1 MAPEDKQAP
10 DEEPSEGML
19 DAGEELE
26 AALREASEAL
36 EAREL
41 ARAGDGGEAPEARPT
56 SADKMTI
63 EALSEELQSLKER
76 YEVLAAENDEAKE
89 LHLRL
94 QAEFENYRRRGL
106 KERQEALQYG
116 HQNLVKD
123 LLSTVDNLE
132 RAVEH
137 SEDSADG
144 DLQGL
149 LQGVALVLRELR
161 GALGK
166 HGVKVIEADGEAF
179 DPNVHEAMSQ
189 VPDGSVPPNTVARVL
204 EKGYLLRD
212 RLLRPARVIVSR
224 EPDEGAEP
232 EGEGSGNG

>member
-10 DEEPSEGML
+10 DEDPSEGKL

-26 AALREASEAL
+26 AALREASEAV
-36 EAREL
+36 EAHETT
-41 ARAGDGGEAPEARPT
+41 GDGAEASEVSAA

-76 YEVLAAENDEAKE
+76 YESLVAENDETQE
-89 LHLRL
+89 RHVRL

-149 LQGVALVLRELR
+149 LQGVELVLRELR

-166 HGVKVIEADGEAF
+166 HGVMVIEADGEPF
-179 DPNVHEAMSQ
+179 DPSVHEAMSQ
-189 VPDGSVPPNTVARVL
+189 VVDGSVAPNTVAQVL

-212 RLLRPARVIVSR
+212 RLLRPARVVVSR
-224 EPDEGAEP
+224 EPDGEAEP
-232 EGEGSGNG
+232 EDEGSGY

>member
-10 DEEPSEGML
+10 DEEPSEGKI
-19 DAGEELE
+19 DVGEELE
-26 AALREASEAL
+26 AALREASEAV
-36 EAREL
+36 EAHETT
-41 ARAGDGGEAPEARPT
+41 GDGAEVPEVPAA

-76 YEVLAAENDEAKE
+76 YEALVAENGETQE
-89 LHLRL
+89 HHVRL

-149 LQGVALVLRELR
+149 LQGVELVLRELR

-166 HGVKVIEADGEAF
+166 HGVMVIEADGEPF
-179 DPNVHEAMSQ
+179 DPSVHEAMSQ
-189 VPDGSVPPNTVARVL
+189 VVDGSVAPNTVAQVL

-212 RLLRPARVIVSR
+212 RLLRPARVVVSR
-224 EPDEGAEP
+224 EPDGEAEP
-232 EGEGSGNG
+232 EDEGSGY